1 MGWIPRY
8 WSIFTMP
15 PPQDCRLPLWDKPTL
30 LQMGSACHGSVPTES
45 YHLPGIWS
53 LHHYEYHAQ
62 IRLGTRLV
70 RISPGSVTLVP
81 PGTPLCYS
89 YEGPSVHQFAHFV
102 LPATAKRSC
111 ELPMHISHSRVPPGF
126 QTKFFEAIELRPSS
140 PEHAEI
146 RIWDLLWDLADAV
159 RASRETTDHL
169 PDPVRRALAAIEARL
184 ADAIRVPEIAQE
196 ARLSQNQLNRLF
208 HRNFGHSII
217 TAIRRRRTE
226 RAIHLLRNTDLPF
239 KTIASASG
247 LGDPHT
253 FNKTIR
259 AMTRHSPT
267 EVRAQGP
274 ERLGTATRR

>member
-1 MGWIPRY
+1 MGRIPRY
-8 WSIFTMP
+8 WSIFTMLAP
-15 PPQDCRLPLWDKPTL
+15 HFCRLPLWEKPTL
-30 LQMGSACHGSVPTES
+30 LQMGSARHGSVQTES

-53 LHHYEYHAQ
+53 LHHYEYNAQ
-62 IRLGTRLV
+62 IELGTRLV
-70 RISPGSVTLVP
+70 RISPGSVTLLP
-81 PGTPLCYS
+81 PGIPLSYS

-102 LPATAKRSC
+102 LPASADRFC
-111 ELPMHISHSRVPPGF
+111 EVPMHLSRSRVPPGF
-126 QTKFFEAIELRPSS
+126 QSKFLEAIELRPTS
-140 PEHAEI
+140 PGHAEI
-146 RIWDLLWDLADAV
+146 RLWDLLWDLTDAV
-159 RASRETTDHL
+159 RGSRETTDHL

-184 ADAIRVPEIAQE
+184 ADTIRVPEIAKE
-196 ARLSQNQLNRLF
+196 AQLSQNQLNRLF
-208 HRNFGHSII
+208 HRSFGHSII
-217 TAIRRRRTE
+217 TAVRRRRTE

-274 ERLGTATRR
+274 ERRGTAT

>member
-1 MGWIPRY
+1 MGWIPLY
-8 WSIFTMP
+8 WSIFTMTSP
-15 PPQDCRLPLWDKPTL
+15 SACRLPLWEKPTL
-30 LQMGSACHGSVPTES
+30 LQIGSARHGSVQTES

-53 LHHYEYHAQ
+53 LHHYEYSAR
-62 IRLGTRLV
+62 IELGARLV
-70 RISPGSVTLVP
+70 RISPGSVTLIP
-81 PGTPLCYS
+81 PGIPLSYS

-102 LPATAKRSC
+102 LPASAERHC
-111 ELPMHISHSRVPPGF
+111 ELPMHLGHSRVPTGF
-126 QTKFFEAIELRPSS
+126 QRKFLHVIELRPAS

-146 RIWDLLWDLADAV
+146 RLWDLLWDLADAV
-159 RASRETTDHL
+159 RSSRETIDHL
-169 PDPVRRALAAIEARL
+169 PDPVRRALSAIEARL
-184 ADAIRVPEIAQE
+184 AEPIRVPEIARE

-208 HRNFGHSII
+208 QRTFGHSIM

-247 LGDPHT
+247 LGDSHT

-274 ERLGTATRR
+274 ERRG